1 MREICTCG
9 TRLVPDAVFCHKC
22 GRAVREIGVES
33 EPEAPAPVPAAAA
46 AATAPQ
52 PEQLPPVGFH
62 NKVAV
67 RIASWVAMVA
77 MLLGGLTP
85 ILSVPAWVAAG
96 FAAVQLYRKRTG
108 AFLNLRAGMTLGW
121 ITGVIMF
128 VLSTVSLT
136 LRALPGNGE
145 AGLAAMFREQIKK
158 SPDPNMKEILHLL
171 DTPSGLAMLL
181 IVLLAMMF
189 LLITL
194 FSVAGGLLGAKFG
207 RRGGERPAA

>member
-1 MREICTCG
+1 
-9 TRLVPDAVFCHKC
+9 VFCHKC
-22 GRAVREIGVES
+22 GRAVREIVVEA
-33 EPEAPAPVPAAAA
+33 EPEVPEPSTPIPAVAAHPA
-46 AATAPQ
+46 TPQ

-77 MLLGGLTP
+77 MLLGGLIP
-85 ILSVPAWVAAG
+85 ILTVPAWIAAG
-96 FAAVQLYRKRTG
+96 FASVQLYRKRTG
-108 AFLNLRAGMTLGW
+108 TLLNVRAGMTLGW

-145 AGLAAMFREQIKK
+145 GGLAGMFRELSKK
-158 SPDPNMKEILHLL
+158 SPNPNTKEFLQML
-171 DTPSGLAMLL
+171 DTPSGLAMVLIALL
-181 IVLLAMMF
+181 VMLF
-189 LLITL
+189 LFITL

-207 RRGGERPAA
+207 RRGGEHPAA

>member
-1 MREICTCG
+1 MLEICSCG

-22 GRAVREIGVES
+22 GRAVREIVVEA
-33 EPEAPAPVPAAAA
+33 EPEVPEPSTPIPAVAAHPA
-46 AATAPQ
+46 TPQ

-77 MLLGGLTP
+77 MLLGGLIP
-85 ILSVPAWVAAG
+85 ILTVPAWIAAG
-96 FAAVQLYRKRTG
+96 FASVQLYRKRTG
-108 AFLNLRAGMTLGW
+108 TLLNVRAGMTLGW

-145 AGLAAMFREQIKK
+145 GGLAVFFFLEGVPAVDFREHGFHSWIAQVIFWI
-158 SPDPNMKEILHLL
+158 PPIQR
-171 DTPSGLAMLL
+171 A
-181 IVLLAMMF
+181 
-189 LLITL
+189 
-194 FSVAGGLLGAKFG
+194 
-207 RRGGERPAA
+207 